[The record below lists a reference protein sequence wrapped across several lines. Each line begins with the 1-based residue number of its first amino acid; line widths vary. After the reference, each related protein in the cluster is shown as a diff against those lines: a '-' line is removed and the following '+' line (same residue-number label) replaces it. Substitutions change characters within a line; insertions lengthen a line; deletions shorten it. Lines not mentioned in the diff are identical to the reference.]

1 MLNTELKK
9 ITFSSQV
16 FEMVLFLCVKRY
28 ILYKDSKWPV
38 VSHNLEKKKTEQE
51 GKPNLKGFNDK
62 FHTKLV

>member
-1 MLNTELKK
+1 MLNAELKK
-9 ITFSSQV
+9 ITFGSQV
-16 FEMVLFLCVKRY
+16 LEMALSLCVKRY

-38 VSHNLEKKKTEQE
+38 VSHNLKKKKVEQE